1 MTVPHLVKEPDP
13 QADRA
18 RLFAKAG
25 EISADL
31 TRRGAQL
38 DAEGKPPLE
47 DFLPIE
53 RIPPRRRGEAFTEA
67 SVECRLHLVG
77 VTRCKGTYIALDAG
91 TPGNERTGKP
101 ARPEAD
107 GGVLMR
113 LAVNLAVFHPLSW
126 GDIEAS

>member
-47 DFLPIE
+47 EID
-53 RIPPRRRGEAFTEA
+53 
-67 SVECRLHLVG
+67 RL
-77 VTRCKGTYIALDAG
+77 KQ
-91 TPGNERTGKP
+91 
-101 ARPEAD
+101 
-107 GGVLMR
+107 
-113 LAVNLAVFHPLSW
+113 
-126 GDIEAS
+126 